1 MKVLNESEMI
11 EVFKNQANRSAQ
23 LIHLKS
29 RTMPKVKKTSR
40 ITKQTLMERFGTNS
54 VVKESELPVQIN
66 VIYENSV
73 NNRLEKVGEER
84 EFKSAGLNSG
94 KFVEGS
100 RTLIEDSGEM
110 KLRVYQTNSVLGKS
124 SKYFKDNG
132 EEFTEEEVKQLKEEF
147 LPIKSEEIKS
157 QGLSYKDSCK
167 PTNYDFCNIR
177 EIVMDGERYILEK
190 QYGHI

>member
-11 EVFKNQANRSAQ
+11 EVFKNQTNRSAKM
-23 LIHLKS
+23 IYLKS

-54 VVKESELPVQIN
+54 VVKESVLPVQIN

-73 NNRLEKVGEER
+73 NNRLEKAGEER

-100 RTLIEDSGEM
+100 RCLIEDSGEM
-110 KLRVYQTNSVLGKS
+110 KLRVYQTNSILGKS
-124 SKYFKDNG
+124 SKYLKDNG
-132 EEFTEEEVKQLKEEF
+132 EEFSEEEAEQLKEEF
-147 LPIKSEEIKS
+147 LTIKPEEIKS
-157 QGLSYKDSCK
+157 QDLSYKDSCK
-167 PTNYDFCNIR
+167 PTNYNFSSIR
-177 EIVMDGERYILEK
+177 EIVMDDEQYILDRS
-190 QYGHI
+190 